1 MKTKKLHSFSARFMS
16 MMALAFVLFIAS
28 CEKDDPTPEPQA
40 TCDDNIQNGDETGID
55 CGGSCSACEEPS
67 TMATPNLNSGTID
80 MEEDG
85 MGPDFS
91 EANEN
96 NEANPDGTWGVF
108 GSDAANKIQLEIV
121 DNPNT
126 TGNSSAK
133 VLKIVEQG
141 GQQVWQGF
149 FFDLDSK
156 TTLSEPN
163 TAISVDVHSVREGQ
177 VVSMKLEDK
186 SNGSVNT
193 GDIKVATKGTGWET
207 VTFNL
212 SADYN
217 GLFDRMVFIM
227 DFGDAAETAET
238 THYIDNIRV
247 SEPIDDNSGGGD
259 NGGGGTGNEAPTE
272 GPSAPSADA
281 SDVIS
286 MFSDSYDDVAVD
298 TWLTEWSNDGQ
309 GVTAE
314 LEDIDLNG
322 NMVKKYSKFG
332 FVGIETSST
341 PVDASSMTHINFDYW
356 TPNGTVFKIKL
367 VDWGADKAYDGGDDT
382 EHEVT
387 LSAVTQG
394 EWVSVSIPLSDF
406 AGMTSKGAVAQYI
419 LSAEP
424 WVEATYYIDNLYFSK
439 AEGGSTGN
447 DAPTEGPA
455 APSAAAA
462 DVISLFSDSY
472 DDVAVDTWLT
482 EWSNDGQGV
491 TAELA
496 EVDLNGNNVKKYSK
510 FGFVGIE
517 TASTPVDA
525 SSMTHFNFDYWT
537 SNATV
542 MKIKLVDWGAD
553 KGYDGGD
560 DSEHEIA
567 LSTVTQGEWVSVSIP
582 LSDFSGMTSTEAI
595 AQYILVAEP
604 WLESTVYIDNVFF
617 SKE

>member
-1 MKTKKLHSFSARFMS
+1 MKTKKLHSFSARLMS
-16 MMALAFVLFIAS
+16 MMAFAFVLFIAS

-40 TCDDNIQNGDETGID
+40 TCDDGIQNGDETGID
-55 CGGSCSACEEPS
+55 CGGSCSACEEPV
-67 TMATPNLNSGTID
+67 TMATPNLNSGAID

-91 EANEN
+91 EDNES

-108 GSDAANKIQLEIV
+108 GNKDDNRIELEIV
-121 DNPNT
+121 ANPNT
-126 TGNSSAK
+126 TGNTSSK
-133 VLKIVEQG
+133 VLKIEEEAAQEP
-141 GQQVWQGF
+141 WQGF
-149 FFDLDSK
+149 FFDLESK
-156 TTLSEPN
+156 VSLTAPN
-163 TAISVDVHSVREGQ
+163 TAISVDVHSVRAGQ
-177 VVSMKLEDK
+177 KVLLKLEDRT
-186 SNGSVNT
+186 NNTVTT
-193 GDIKVATKGTGWET
+193 GDIIKETTGTGWET
-207 VTFNL
+207 ITYNL
-212 SADYN
+212 SADYS
-217 GLFDRMVFIM
+217 GLFDRVVFIM
-227 DFGDAAETAET
+227 DFGVVNDAQVN
-238 THYIDNIRV
+238 HYIDNIRV
-247 SEPIDDNSGGGD
+247 SEPVDEGTGG
-259 NGGGGTGNEAPTE
+259 GGGGTGNEAPTD

-281 SDVIS
+281 ANVIS
-286 MFSDSYDDVAVD
+286 LFSDSYEDVTVD
-298 TWLTEWSNDGQ
+298 TWKTDWSNVGSYEE
-309 GVTAE
+309 V
-314 LEDIDLNG
+314 DLNG
-322 NMVKKYSKFG
+322 NMAKKYTDLG
-332 FVGIETSST
+332 FAGIETVQSQ
-341 PVDASSMTHINFDYW
+341 VNASEMTHLNIDVW
-356 TPNGTVFKIKL
+356 SPNVTAFKIKL
-367 VDWGADKAYDGGDDT
+367 VDFGATGGYSGEGGDGQGDDT

-387 LSAVTQG
+387 TTPAQG
-394 EWVSVSIPLSDF
+394 EWVTLSIPLSDF
-406 AGMTSKGAVAQYI
+406 TGLTAKSNIAQMI
-419 LSAEP
+419 ISGEP
-424 WVEATYYIDNLYFSK
+424 YEELDIYIDNVYFSNN
-439 AEGGSTGN
+439 GGSTGN
-447 DAPTEGPA
+447 DAPTEGPS

-517 TASTPVDA
+517 TSSAPVDA

-560 DSEHEIA
+560 DSEHELA

-582 LSDFSGMTSTEAI
+582 LSDFTGMTATEAI

-604 WLESTVYIDNVFF
+604 WLEATVYIDNVFF

>member
-1 MKTKKLHSFSARFMS
+1 MKTKNLHSFSARLLS
-16 MMALAFVLFIAS
+16 MIAFAFVLFIVS

-40 TCDDNIQNGDETGID
+40 TCDDGIQNGDETGID

-67 TMATPNLNSGTID
+67 TMATPNLNTGVID

-121 DNPNT
+121 DNPNP

-141 GQQVWQGF
+141 DQQVWQGF

-286 MFSDSYDDVAVD
+286 LFSDSYDDVAVD
-298 TWLTEWSNDGQ
+298 TWKTDWSNVGSY
-309 GVTAE
+309 E
-314 LEDIDLNG
+314 EIDLNG
-322 NMVKKYSKFG
+322 NMTKKYTDLG
-332 FVGIETSST
+332 FAGIETVQT
-341 PVDASSMTHINFDYW
+341 QVDASQMTHLNLDVW
-356 TPNGTVFKIKL
+356 SANVTAFKIKL
-367 VDWGADKAYDGGDDT
+367 VDFGATGGYSGDGGDGQGDDT

-387 LSAVTQG
+387 TAPAQG
-394 EWVSVSIPLSDF
+394 EWVTLSIPLSDF
-406 AGMTSKGAVAQYI
+406 TGLTAKSNIAQMI
-419 LSAEP
+419 ISGEP
-424 WVEATYYIDNLYFSK
+424 YEELDIYIDNVYFSNN
-439 AEGGSTGN
+439 GGSTGN
-447 DAPTEGPA
+447 AAPTEGPA
-455 APSAAAA
+455 VPSAAAA

-472 DDVAVDTWLT
+472 DDVAVDTWKT
-482 EWSNDGQGV
+482 DWSNVGSY
-491 TAELA
+491 E
-496 EVDLNGNNVKKYSK
+496 EIDLNGNMTKKYTDL
-510 FGFVGIE
+510 GFAGIE
-517 TASTPVDA
+517 TVQTQVDA
-525 SSMTHFNFDYWT
+525 SQMTHLNLDVWSANVTAF
-537 SNATV
+537 
-542 MKIKLVDWGAD
+542 KIKLVDFGATG
-553 KGYDGGD
+553 GYSGDGGD
-560 DSEHEIA
+560 GQGDDTEHE
-567 LSTVTQGEWVSVSIP
+567 VTTAPAQGEWVTLSIP
-582 LSDFSGMTSTEAI
+582 LSDFTGLTAKSNI
-595 AQYILVAEP
+595 AQMIISGEP
-604 WLESTVYIDNVFF
+604 YEELDIYIDNVFF

>member
-1 MKTKKLHSFSARFMS
+1 MKTKKLHSFSARLMS

-40 TCDDNIQNGDETGID
+40 TCDDGIQNGDETGID

-67 TMATPNLNSGTID
+67 TMSTPNLNSGTID

-91 EANEN
+91 EDNES

-108 GSDAANKIQLEIV
+108 GSDAANKIELEIV
-121 DNPNT
+121 SNPNT
-126 TGNSSAK
+126 TGNASAK
-133 VLKIVEQG
+133 VLKIEEEA
-141 GQQVWQGF
+141 GQEPWQGF

-156 TTLSEPN
+156 VSLTAPN
-163 TAISVDVHSVREGQ
+163 TAISVDVHSLRAGQ
-177 VVSMKLEDK
+177 KVLLKLEDRT
-186 SNGSVNT
+186 NNTVTT
-193 GDIKVATKGTGWET
+193 GDIIKETTGTGWET
-207 VTFNL
+207 ITYNL
-212 SADYN
+212 SADYS
-217 GLFDRMVFIM
+217 GLFDRVVFIM
-227 DFGDAAETAET
+227 DFGVVNDAQVN
-238 THYIDNIRV
+238 HYIDNIRV
-247 SEPIDDNSGGGD
+247 SEPVDEGTGG
-259 NGGGGTGNEAPTE
+259 GGGGTGSEAPTE
-272 GPSAPSADA
+272 GPAAPSTDA
-281 SDVIS
+281 ANVIS
-286 MFSDSYDDVAVD
+286 LFSDSYDDVAVD
-298 TWLTEWSNDGQ
+298 TWQTEWSNVGAYEE
-309 GVTAE
+309 V
-314 LEDIDLNG
+314 DLNG
-322 NMVKKYSKFG
+322 NMAKKYTDLG
-332 FVGIETSST
+332 FAGIETVQT
-341 PVDASSMTHINFDYW
+341 QVNASEMTHLNMDVW
-356 TPNGTVFKIKL
+356 SANVTAFKIKL
-367 VDWGADKAYDGGDDT
+367 VDFGATGGYSGEGGDGQGDDT

-387 LSAVTQG
+387 TAPAQG
-394 EWVSVSIPLSDF
+394 EWVTLSIPLSDF
-406 AGMTSKGAVAQYI
+406 TGLTAKSNIAQMI
-419 LSAEP
+419 ISGEP
-424 WVEATYYIDNLYFSK
+424 YEELDIYIDNVYFSNN
-439 AEGGSTGN
+439 GGSTGN

-455 APSAAAA
+455 APSPAAA

-472 DDVAVDTWLT
+472 DDVTVDTWLT

-496 EVDLNGNNVKKYSK
+496 EIDLNGNNVKKYSK

-517 TASTPVDA
+517 TSSAPVDA

-582 LSDFSGMTSTEAI
+582 LSDFSGMTATEAI

>member
-1 MKTKKLHSFSARFMS
+1 MKTKKLHSFSARLMS
-16 MMALAFVLFIAS
+16 MMAFAFMLFIAS

-40 TCDDNIQNGDETGID
+40 TCDDGIQNGDETGID

-67 TMATPNLNSGTID
+67 SMATPNLNSGTID

-91 EANEN
+91 DDNEIT
-96 NEANPDGTWGVF
+96 EANPDGSWGVF
-108 GSDAANKIQLEIV
+108 GSDAANKIELEIV
-121 DNPNT
+121 ANPNT
-126 TGNSSAK
+126 TGNASAK
-133 VLKIVEQG
+133 VLKIEEEA
-141 GQQVWQGF
+141 GQEPWQGF

-156 TTLSEPN
+156 VSLTAPN
-163 TAISVDVHSVREGQ
+163 TAVSVDVHSLRAGQ
-177 VVSMKLEDK
+177 KVLLKLED
-186 SNGSVNT
+186 SANNTVTT
-193 GDIKVATKGTGWET
+193 GDIIKETTGSGWET
-207 VTFNL
+207 ITYNL
-212 SADYN
+212 SADYS
-217 GLFDRMVFIM
+217 GLFDRVVFIM
-227 DFGDAAETAET
+227 DFGVVNDAQVN
-238 THYIDNIRV
+238 HYIDNIRV
-247 SEPIDDNSGGGD
+247 SEPVDEGTGG
-259 NGGGGTGNEAPTE
+259 GGGGTGNEAPTD

-281 SDVIS
+281 ANVIS
-286 MFSDSYDDVAVD
+286 LFSDSYDDVTVD
-298 TWLTEWSNDGQ
+298 TWQTGWSNVGSYEE
-309 GVTAE
+309 V
-314 LEDIDLNG
+314 DLNG
-322 NMVKKYSKFG
+322 NMAKKYTDLG
-332 FVGIETSST
+332 FAGIETVQSQ
-341 PVDASSMTHINFDYW
+341 VNASEMTHLNMDVW
-356 TPNGTVFKIKL
+356 SPNVTAFKIKL
-367 VDWGADKAYDGGDDT
+367 VDFGATGGYSGEGGDGQGDDT

-387 LSAVTQG
+387 TTPAQG
-394 EWVSVSIPLSDF
+394 EWVTLSIPLSDF
-406 AGMTSKGAVAQYI
+406 TGLTAKSNIAQMI
-419 LSAEP
+419 ISGEP
-424 WVEATYYIDNLYFSK
+424 YEELDIYIDNVYFSNN
-439 AEGGSTGN
+439 GGSTGN

-472 DDVAVDTWLT
+472 DDVTVDTWLT

-496 EVDLNGNNVKKYSK
+496 EVNLNGNNVKKYSK

-517 TASTPVDA
+517 TSSAPVDA

-560 DSEHEIA
+560 DSEHELA

-582 LSDFSGMTSTEAI
+582 LSDFTGMTATEAI

-604 WLESTVYIDNVFF
+604 WLEATVYIDNVFF

>member
-1 MKTKKLHSFSARFMS
+1 MKTKKLHSFSVRLMS
-16 MMALAFVLFIAS
+16 MMAFAFMLFIAS

-40 TCDDNIQNGDETGID
+40 TCDDGIQNGDETGID

-67 TMATPNLNSGTID
+67 SMATPNLNSGAID

-91 EANEN
+91 EDNES

-108 GSDAANKIQLEIV
+108 GNKDDNRIELEIV
-121 DNPNT
+121 ANPNT
-126 TGNSSAK
+126 TGNTSSK
-133 VLKIVEQG
+133 VLKIEEEA
-141 GQQVWQGF
+141 GQEPWQGF
-149 FFDLDSK
+149 FFDLESK
-156 TTLSEPN
+156 VSLTAPN
-163 TAISVDVHSVREGQ
+163 TAISVDVHSVRAGQ
-177 VVSMKLEDK
+177 KVLLKLEDRA
-186 SNGSVNT
+186 NNTVTT
-193 GDIKVATKGTGWET
+193 GDIIKETTGTGWET
-207 VTFNL
+207 ITYNL
-212 SADYN
+212 SADYS
-217 GLFDRMVFIM
+217 GLFDRVVFIM
-227 DFGDAAETAET
+227 DFGVVNDAQVN
-238 THYIDNIRV
+238 HYIDNIRV
-247 SEPIDDNSGGGD
+247 SEPVDEGTGG
-259 NGGGGTGNEAPTE
+259 GGGGTGNEAPTD

-281 SDVIS
+281 ANVIS
-286 MFSDSYDDVAVD
+286 LFSDSYDDVTVD
-298 TWLTEWSNDGQ
+298 TWQTGWSN
-309 GVTAE
+309 VASYE
-314 LEDIDLNG
+314 EVDLNG
-322 NMVKKYSKFG
+322 NMAKKYTDLG
-332 FVGIETSST
+332 FAGIETVQSQ
-341 PVDASSMTHINFDYW
+341 VNASEMTHLNMDVW
-356 TPNGTVFKIKL
+356 SPNVTAFKIKL
-367 VDWGADKAYDGGDDT
+367 VDFGATGGYSGEGGDGQGDDT

-387 LSAVTQG
+387 TTPAQG
-394 EWVSVSIPLSDF
+394 EWVTLSIPLSDF
-406 AGMTSKGAVAQYI
+406 TELTAKSNIAQMI
-419 LSAEP
+419 VSGEP
-424 WVEATYYIDNLYFSK
+424 YEELDIYIDNVYFSNN
-439 AEGGSTGN
+439 GGSTGN

-542 MKIKLVDWGAD
+542 MKIKLADWGAD
-553 KGYDGGD
+553 KAYAGGD
-560 DSEHEIA
+560 DTEHEIT

-582 LSDFSGMTSTEAI
+582 LSDFTGMTATEAI

-604 WLESTVYIDNVFF
+604 WLEATVYIDNVFF

>member
-1 MKTKKLHSFSARFMS
+1 MKTKKLHSFSARLMS

-40 TCDDNIQNGDETGID
+40 TCDDGIQNGDETGID
-55 CGGSCSACEEPS
+55 CGGSCSACEEPI
-67 TMATPNLNSGTID
+67 TMAAPDLNVGTID
-80 MEEDG
+80 MEEEG

-91 EANEN
+91 EDNES

-108 GSDAANKIQLEIV
+108 GSDAANKIELEIV
-121 DNPNT
+121 SNPNT
-126 TGNSSAK
+126 TGNASAK
-133 VLKIVEQG
+133 VLKIEEEA
-141 GQQVWQGF
+141 GQEPWQGF

-156 TTLSEPN
+156 VSLTAPN
-163 TAISVDVHSVREGQ
+163 TAISVDVHSLRAGQ
-177 VVSMKLEDK
+177 KVLLKLEDRT
-186 SNGSVNT
+186 NNTVTT
-193 GDIKVATKGTGWET
+193 GDIIKETTGTGWET
-207 VTFNL
+207 ITYNL
-212 SADYN
+212 SADYS
-217 GLFDRMVFIM
+217 GLFDRVVFIM
-227 DFGDAAETAET
+227 DFGVVNDAQVN
-238 THYIDNIRV
+238 HYIDNIRV
-247 SEPIDDNSGGGD
+247 SEPVDEGTGG
-259 NGGGGTGNEAPTE
+259 GGGGTGSEAPTE
-272 GPSAPSADA
+272 GPAAPSTDA
-281 SDVIS
+281 ANVIS
-286 MFSDSYDDVAVD
+286 LFSDSYDDVAVD
-298 TWLTEWSNDGQ
+298 TWQTEWSNVGAYEE
-309 GVTAE
+309 V
-314 LEDIDLNG
+314 DLNG
-322 NMVKKYSKFG
+322 NMAKKYTDLG
-332 FVGIETSST
+332 YAGIETVQT
-341 PVDASSMTHINFDYW
+341 QVNASEMTHLNMDVW
-356 TPNGTVFKIKL
+356 SANVTAFKIKL
-367 VDWGADKAYDGGDDT
+367 VDFGATGGYSGEGGDGQGDDT

-387 LSAVTQG
+387 TAPAQG
-394 EWVSVSIPLSDF
+394 EWVTLSIPLSDF
-406 AGMTSKGAVAQYI
+406 TGLTAKSNIAQMI
-419 LSAEP
+419 ISGEP
-424 WVEATYYIDNLYFSK
+424 YEELDIYIDNVYFSNN
-439 AEGGSTGN
+439 GGSTGN

-455 APSAAAA
+455 APSPAAA

-472 DDVAVDTWLT
+472 DDVTVDTWLT

-496 EVDLNGNNVKKYSK
+496 EIDLNGNNVKKYSK

-517 TASTPVDA
+517 TSSAPVDA

-582 LSDFSGMTSTEAI
+582 LSDFSGMTATEAI

>member
-1 MKTKKLHSFSARFMS
+1 MKTKKLHSFSARLMS
-16 MMALAFVLFIAS
+16 MMAFAFMLFIAS

-40 TCDDNIQNGDETGID
+40 TCDDGIQNGDETGID

-67 TMATPNLNSGTID
+67 SMATPNLNSGTID

-91 EANEN
+91 DDNEIT
-96 NEANPDGTWGVF
+96 EANPDGSWGVF
-108 GSDAANKIQLEIV
+108 GSDAANKIELEIV
-121 DNPNT
+121 ANPNT
-126 TGNSSAK
+126 TGNPSAK
-133 VLKIVEQG
+133 VLKIEEEA
-141 GQQVWQGF
+141 GQEPWQGF

-156 TTLSEPN
+156 VSLTAPN
-163 TAISVDVHSVREGQ
+163 TAVSVDVHSLRAGQ
-177 VVSMKLEDK
+177 KVLLKLED
-186 SNGSVNT
+186 SANNTVTT
-193 GDIKVATKGTGWET
+193 GDIIKETTGSGWET
-207 VTFNL
+207 ITYNL
-212 SADYN
+212 SADYS
-217 GLFDRMVFIM
+217 GLFDRVVFIM
-227 DFGDAAETAET
+227 DFGVVNDAQVN
-238 THYIDNIRV
+238 HYIDNIRV
-247 SEPIDDNSGGGD
+247 SEPVDEGTGG
-259 NGGGGTGNEAPTE
+259 GGGGTGNEAPTD

-281 SDVIS
+281 ANVIS
-286 MFSDSYDDVAVD
+286 LFSDSYDDVTVD
-298 TWLTEWSNDGQ
+298 TWQTGWSNVGSYEE
-309 GVTAE
+309 V
-314 LEDIDLNG
+314 DLNG
-322 NMVKKYSKFG
+322 NMAKKYTDLG
-332 FVGIETSST
+332 FAGIETVQSQ
-341 PVDASSMTHINFDYW
+341 VNASEMTHLNMDVW
-356 TPNGTVFKIKL
+356 SPNVTAFKIKL
-367 VDWGADKAYDGGDDT
+367 VDFGATGGYSGEGGDGQGDDT

-387 LSAVTQG
+387 TTPAQG
-394 EWVSVSIPLSDF
+394 EWVTLSIPLSDF
-406 AGMTSKGAVAQYI
+406 TGLTAKSNIAQMI
-419 LSAEP
+419 ISGEP
-424 WVEATYYIDNLYFSK
+424 YEELDIYIDNVYFSNN
-439 AEGGSTGN
+439 GGSTGN

-472 DDVAVDTWLT
+472 DDVTVDTWLT

-496 EVDLNGNNVKKYSK
+496 EVNLNGNNVKKYSK

-517 TASTPVDA
+517 TSSAPVDA

-560 DSEHEIA
+560 DSEHELA

-582 LSDFSGMTSTEAI
+582 LSDFTGMTATEAI

-604 WLESTVYIDNVFF
+604 WLEATVYIDNVFF